1 MTSAPN
7 VSNRNKSEV
16 ASSPWQ
22 ERPTQIVIGAVIIGA
37 LILVALVGA
46 LTILPAQQITRQL
59 SEQNAVAQE
68 QVTTAAARQAE
79 AFFNGLGNELLG
91 MVQHSEIQSTTRS
104 TREAALKLLN
114 ESGTARSG
122 VIKSIVRLDD
132 TGAPVYGW
140 PASINDQIIKG
151 EKLPWSL
158 ADRMQQIVQ
167 TGGVQF
173 FRRSSG
179 DVRQQKFFYLLV
191 SPVVVSANVTEAL
204 AFELDM
210 GAYFGEGLKPLRI
223 SDKTQVWVISP
234 QTPAQVIYEKI
245 TDPELSWKSAGLD
258 TSDLNER
265 TFLEKNTTYIL
276 KEKYPTEDRN
286 TGAVPAYSG
295 FTQARGSLPSLVV
308 VTSRLVTEGESAI
321 YATVNQLFLA
331 GLGVVFLILVAG
343 VLIGRFVITSANRR
357 RQEDQRRSTIRT
369 LLEMSRALNSSLE
382 LPVVLSKILD
392 ELAQLLPYDSA
403 SVVLLDYDEEDMEAP
418 KVRTA
423 AARGAGSEEEI
434 GHVMELKKVRGTR
447 EVVRS
452 GKPVVINDTK
462 NDPRWN
468 PMASSSTIEAWMG
481 VPLRLR
487 DQAVGVLNL
496 NSTIKNRFGTDD
508 QELVEA
514 FADQACVAIENAR
527 AHELQI
533 KQYET
538 ELETAHAIQTSLLP
552 SEVPPISG
560 LEIYSESLPARHVSG
575 DYYQYLPLPDGKLG
589 VAVGDVSGKGI
600 PAALLMAVIT
610 TALRE
615 EVLRHKSPASL
626 LNQLNLN
633 LLDRMQQN
641 NMNSALLVALYDP
654 MTRRVELS
662 NGGMVQPYVRTP
674 AGWEF
679 VPVGG
684 YPLGASAR
692 SNYNSKTVILAP
704 ESMLLFI
711 SDGVIEAQNHTQ
723 EFFGFDRLE
732 SLLNGLPPAISAK
745 ELVDCILQAVHQHL
759 DGLEAQD
766 DVTVVV
772 MKSQEV

>member
-1 MTSAPN
+1 VTSAPN
-7 VSNRNKSEV
+7 ISKRNSDQV

-22 ERPTQIVIGAVIIGA
+22 ERPTQIVIGAVIVGA

-46 LTILPAQQITRQL
+46 LTILPAQQITQQL
-59 SEQNAVAQE
+59 AEQNAVAQE

-79 AFFNGLGNELLG
+79 AFFNGLGNELLALI
-91 MVQHSEIQSTTRS
+91 QHSEILSTTRS
-104 TREAALKLLN
+104 TRDAALKLLN
-114 ESGTARSG
+114 ESGTARAG

-132 TGAPVYGW
+132 QGNPVYAW
-140 PASINDQIIKG
+140 PPEVNAQIANG
-151 EKLPWSL
+151 QKLQWSL
-158 ADRMQQIVQ
+158 ADRMTQIVG

-179 DVRQQKFFYLLV
+179 DVQQTKYIYLLV
-191 SPVVVSANVTEAL
+191 TPIVVSANSTEAL
-204 AFELDM
+204 AFELDL
-210 GAYFGEGLKPLRI
+210 GKYFEEGFKSLRV
-223 SDKTQVWVISP
+223 SDQTQVWVISP
-234 QTPAQVIYEKI
+234 QLPTQVIYERL
-245 TDPELSWKSAGLD
+245 PALSWKTYGLD
-258 TSDLNER
+258 EIND
-265 TFLEKNTTYIL
+265 TFFQKKNTTYYV
-276 KEKYPTEDRN
+276 KESPADDRN
-286 TGAVPAYSG
+286 LGAVPAYSG
-295 FTQARGSLPSLVV
+295 FTQTRGRTPSLVV
-308 VTSRLVTEGESAI
+308 VTSRVVSEGQSAI
-321 YATVNQLFLA
+321 FATVNRLFLA
-331 GLGVVFLILVAG
+331 GLGVVMLILFAG
-343 VLIGRFVITSANRR
+343 LLIGRFVITSANRR

-369 LLEMSRALNSSLE
+369 LLEMSRALNSSLD
-382 LPVVLSKILD
+382 LPVVLNKILD
-392 ELAQLLPYDSA
+392 ELAELLPYDSA
-403 SVVLLDYDEEDMEAP
+403 SVVLLDYETDPDAP
-418 KVRTA
+418 TVRTA
-423 AARGAGSEEEI
+423 AARGAGSEDEI
-434 GHVMELKKVRGTR
+434 GQVTDLKKVRGTR

-462 NDPRWN
+462 TDPRWN
-468 PMASSSTIEAWMG
+468 PMASSATIEAWMG

-496 NSTIKNRFGTDD
+496 NSNLKNRFGTDD

-527 AHELQI
+527 AHEMQI

-615 EVLRHKSPASL
+615 EVLRHKSPSSL

-641 NMNSALLVALYDP
+641 NMNSALLVSIYDP
-654 MTRRVELS
+654 LTRRVEVS

-692 SNYNSKTVILAP
+692 SNYSSKTVILAP

-711 SDGVIEAQNHTQ
+711 SDGVIEAQNHAN
-723 EFFGFDRLE
+723 EFFGFERLE
-732 SLLNGLPPAISAK
+732 ALLNGLPPKISAK